1 MLETNAV
8 DGLPTTLASL
18 ISLERAIQGA
28 ARDLAPE
35 VEGHEEV
42 SALLVEVESTAAA
55 HAGALTARLRELDSD
70 GLSVGVGGGDLPGPL
85 GRRGIVVGGAPVSS
99 ALGSVY
105 SILQEAVIGY
115 STVQAIASRIRDSWI
130 IASEGTTGH
139 VMRDCT
145 QDYVRLAGRVTGILH
160 EVLVAELAEQD
171 RECVCLCPLCGV
183 GVCICAAGGRH
194 ILGEALAA
202 AKLSVVDEGI
212 PMSTPRLGS
221 AAAAAG
227 LRTGDVVMA
236 IDGRRVDS
244 LAPAITAVRDRAVGD
259 VMRFKVLREGRAVIL
274 DVERRE
280 DLVDPRTMDEDDCI
294 QPSGQEFD
302 ADRARSVQ
310 ARLLAMNGA
319 GSAGER
325 ALARLSVREIQ
336 VLLLVAD
343 GAENPTIAAALD
355 IQRSTVARHVQNI
368 LRKLGLPNRQ
378 KAASLAAVSGL
389 LDGA

>member
-1 MLETNAV
+1 
-8 DGLPTTLASL
+8 
-18 ISLERAIQGA
+18 
-28 ARDLAPE
+28 
-35 VEGHEEV
+35 
-42 SALLVEVESTAAA
+42 
-55 HAGALTARLRELDSD
+55 
-70 GLSVGVGGGDLPGPL
+70 
-85 GRRGIVVGGAPVSS
+85 
-99 ALGSVY
+99 
-105 SILQEAVIGY
+105 
-115 STVQAIASRIRDSWI
+115 
-130 IASEGTTGH
+130 
-139 VMRDCT
+139 
-145 QDYVRLAGRVTGILH
+145 
-160 EVLVAELAEQD
+160 
-171 RECVCLCPLCGV
+171 
-183 GVCICAAGGRH
+183 
-194 ILGEALAA
+194 
-202 AKLSVVDEGI
+202 
-212 PMSTPRLGS
+212 
-221 AAAAAG
+221 
-227 LRTGDVVMA
+227 
-236 IDGRRVDS
+236 
-244 LAPAITAVRDRAVGD
+244 
-259 VMRFKVLREGRAVIL
+259 MRFKVLREGRAVIL